1 MSVFSKQDYQSD
13 RSDSVAVVLWNRA
26 KQMEHIGEAL
36 FALLL
41 LFGIYQTIANGVTA
55 YQNADMLG
63 DNDQA
68 TVACVLEIFSSLF
81 FYAICLTVEYVV
93 YHLVVLLLGSQA
105 RMVENTANGK
115 HVAVV
120 ESKDPLSEKRLPPLK
135 SDHFQTITC
144 PDCNKQLFC
153 PTNVTETVC
162 PYCERSIRLTPRP
175 IDNDPPVDID
185 IEHFVDADCP
195 YCGQRLSY
203 PKGTVH
209 TQCPH
214 CDKNIQLKY

>member
-26 KQMEHIGEAL
+26 KQMEHIGEVL

-68 TVACVLEIFSSLF
+68 TVACVLAIFSSLF
-81 FYAICLTVEYVV
+81 FYAICLTAEYVV

-105 RMVENTANGK
+105 RIVENTANGK
-115 HVAVV
+115 HMAVA
-120 ESKDPLSEKRLPPLK
+120 ETTAPLSEKKIP
-135 SDHFQTITC
+135 
-144 PDCNKQLFC
+144 
-153 PTNVTETVC
+153 
-162 PYCERSIRLTPRP
+162 PRP